1 MKIGF
6 TFVRKLWAKSRWR
19 ALETLYLQHTYKD
32 GVCCYFLFVTAYF
45 TCCIRDGLKGSLYCI
60 LCRVLLSGAL
70 KDWSKR
76 LVHFLLHFL
85 DSNFSNNIYFSCGS
99 AAKGIGEGTRSRTEG
114 NQVVKLYLCNDG
126 APFCFGRFPLCMK
139 DRISP
144 IHLWSWKKIAC
155 AKFRYVLCELKIDRS
170 TSLQGKLL
178 QHKLNPKVVRALKG
192 LRNKLEEQ
200 ERGKK

>member
-19 ALETLYLQHTYKD
+19 TLQTLYLQHTYKD
-32 GVCCYFLFVTAYF
+32 CVCCYFLFVTAYF

-76 LVHFLLHFL
+76 LVPFLLHFL

-144 IHLWSWKKIAC
+144 IHLWSWKKNC
-155 AKFRYVLCELKIDRS
+155 
-170 TSLQGKLL
+170 
-178 QHKLNPKVVRALKG
+178 
-192 LRNKLEEQ
+192 LR
-200 ERGKK
+200 